1 MAISIRAIR
10 RTQSLH
16 EQTYQALRT
25 AILSGELAGGKRL
38 IETQLAEMLNV
49 SRTPVR
55 EALCQ
60 LQRENLITADPHHGL
75 RVATLSIADAADLYD
90 CRIAL
95 EQLSATQA
103 SQNAT
108 PAQFK
113 QLESIV
119 LQAENNTQVRSG
131 ELTNYQL
138 LYADYQFHRLLAQ
151 SSANSWLVTL
161 LDSVFDKMILVRL
174 RTMQYNPGV
183 LEIRSEHRRIFQAVS
198 EQNPVAAAQAMKEH
212 LTASKA
218 RVIKEIQEIEQH
230 Q

>member
-212 LTASKA
+212 LTASNA